1 MKFTIHGFSQ
11 DVAIKYNLKAN
22 DLLILRWFV
31 DFKDAGNVSKTVIDG
46 DIFYNIEY
54 NYILECLPILD
65 IKKQALTK
73 GNIARLIDCNVLKR
87 KIINEK
93 GNLVY
98 FALGE
103 NYKFLIDGNAFN
115 YENKKVEEIAPKP
128 SPKPKEEEKEP
139 VDVIDSFNLSKPIKE
154 KMNDWFL
161 YKKEQHKFLYK
172 EISKKTL
179 LKQVIQYCD
188 KFSENDVIKLIDTSI
203 ANGWKGIAWD
213 ILERGGTSGY
223 RANTRNYKQ
232 KSEEFRLDESIQ
244 GSNEKP
250 IKLKFRTLQLD

>member
-11 DVAIKYNLKAN
+11 DVAIKYNLKAA

-46 DIFYNIEY
+46 DVYYNIEY

-98 FALGE
+98 FAIGE

-115 YENKKVEEIAPKP
+115 YEDKKVEEIAPKP
-128 SPKPKEEEKEP
+128 SPKPKKEEEEKEP
-139 VDVIDSFNLSKPIKE
+139 EDIISSFNLSKPIKE

-161 YKKEQHKFLYK
+161 YKKEQHKFMYK

-188 KFSENDVIKLIDTSI
+188 KFSENDVIKLIDISI
-203 ANGWKGIAWD
+203 ANGWKGIPWD
-213 ILERGGTSGY
+213 ILERGGTNGY
-223 RANTRNYKQ
+223 GTCKHG
-232 KSEEFRLDESIQ
+232 FRVDKEGKGNAEQ
-244 GSNEKP
+244 P
-250 IKLKFRTLQLD
+250 IKLKFNTVTCPD